1 MSTRTVDESL
11 EATWAPTKRRRRLT
25 LPAQHY
31 RKRLLWRALF
41 MVAALIV
48 YSVAEVLAKLT
59 LVVHWLFA
67 LTMGRPCSRLLSAG
81 DRLSGF
87 IYQLWRFL
95 LFCDEAPPWPLNRW
109 AHSEVCD

>member
-1 MSTRTVDESL
+1 MSTRILDEGSK
-11 EATWAPTKRRRRLT
+11 ATWAPKERRRRRAP
-25 LPAQHY
+25 PAQRY

-67 LTMGRPCSRLLSAG
+67 LAMGRPSLRLLSAG
-81 DRLSGF
+81 DRLSAF

-95 LFCDEAPPWPLNRW
+95 LFCEDAPPWPLDRW
-109 AHSEVCD
+109 AHGEVGE